1 MKRII
6 NLYRTIFMNTIF
18 AVSSKS
24 TGTQKTLGLLGA
36 VLAGVLFVSALGGCA
51 STEPEVNSL
60 APSPDFAPVFPL
72 ASDRPKMATGGIYG
86 NSQND
91 AWFGRGRNYQI
102 GDIITVLLNESTQ
115 SARTQNSDVSRV
127 TKNTALP
134 SGLSTK
140 LGSLSPVLNG
150 LDLSQGTVNSTGTGK
165 AGQQA
170 SLQGSIAV
178 TVVEILSNG
187 NLMVRGEKKLGLA
200 EGTEV
205 IQVAGVIRPQDIG
218 PNGTVNSLRL
228 ANAQIAYRGVGDLAN
243 ASKVGW
249 GTTALHKFWPF

>member
-1 MKRII
+1 
-6 NLYRTIFMNTIF
+6 MNTF
-18 AVSSKS
+18 NALSSKS
-24 TGTQKTLGLLGA
+24 VSFQKTLGFVGGIFLSALL
-36 VLAGVLFVSALGGCA
+36 LSNLGGCA
-51 STEPEVNSL
+51 TPVPEVNSL
-60 APSPDFAPVFPL
+60 APSPDFTPVFPL

-91 AWFGRGRNYQI
+91 AWFGRGRNYQV

-228 ANAQIAYRGVGDLAN
+228 ANAQIAYRGIGDLAN

-249 GTTALHKFWPF
+249 GTTVMHKFWPF

>member
-1 MKRII
+1 
-6 NLYRTIFMNTIF
+6 MNTIF
-18 AVSSKS
+18 ALSSKS

-36 VLAGVLFVSALGGCA
+36 FLAGMLLLGALGGCA
-51 STEPEVNSL
+51 STEPEVNAL

-115 SARTQNSDVSRV
+115 SARTQNSDLSRV

-249 GTTALHKFWPF
+249 GTSAMHKFWPF